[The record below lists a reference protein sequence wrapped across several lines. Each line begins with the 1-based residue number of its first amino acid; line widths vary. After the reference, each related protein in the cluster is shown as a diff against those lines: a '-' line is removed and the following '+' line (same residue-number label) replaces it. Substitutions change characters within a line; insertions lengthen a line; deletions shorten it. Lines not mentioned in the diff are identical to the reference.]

1 MVVEKEIID
10 AYNSGES
17 MNSIAKKFH
26 LYPTSVR
33 RILQKN
39 NVELRHDSK
48 KDKQL
53 YVKNGEKLI
62 EWAKAQGRLVTREEL
77 AAVIGTKR
85 LSPSYFVKYPE
96 IGKYVKIRSQ
106 KDLVDYKR
114 ILYDWL
120 KENKIPYKPSDRT
133 KIGYSIDA
141 LLLEDY
147 SNIALQVTVKPA
159 HKGERIH
166 NKEIKNKTQACK
178 DKGVILLSLEKEQ
191 LENLDE
197 LKDLLDSLKA
207 LRR

>member
-1 MVVEKEIID
+1 MEKEIIE
-10 AYNSGES
+10 AYNNGES

-26 LYPTSVR
+26 IYPISVR
-33 RILQKN
+33 RVLQKN
-39 NVELRHDSK
+39 DVELRHDSK

-96 IGKYVKIRSQ
+96 LGQYIKVRAQRDI
-106 KDLVDYKR
+106 VEYKR
-114 ILYDWL
+114 LLYDWL
-120 KENKIPYKPSDRT
+120 KENKISYKPNDRT
-133 KIGYSIDA
+133 KIGCSIDA

-147 SNIALQVTVKPA
+147 SNLALQVTIKPA
-159 HKGERIH
+159 HKGERVH
-166 NKEIKNKTQACK
+166 NKEIERKTQACK
-178 DKGVILLSLEKEQ
+178 DKGIILLSLEKEQ

-197 LKDLLDSLKA
+197 LKILLDSLKV
-207 LRR
+207 LRK